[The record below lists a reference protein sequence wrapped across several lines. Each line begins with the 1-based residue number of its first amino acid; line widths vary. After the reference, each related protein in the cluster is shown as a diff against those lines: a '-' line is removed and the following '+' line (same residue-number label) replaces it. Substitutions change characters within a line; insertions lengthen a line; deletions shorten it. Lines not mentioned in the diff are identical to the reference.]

1 MDLTHIHTHLKRL
14 FSSGGY
20 DHAGNRIVWWQDREG
35 EFAEELDKLDL
46 ENCHQD
52 GVALVRLGEE
62 STLALKVR
70 MLLEE
75 PKARFLIYERGA
87 LPDPAHDML
96 LDIRKWAVPFAADK
110 STLILRELGLIDE
123 LSLKSHIADRARFFA
138 SRERMEKLVRFIA
151 PGDGAYQI
159 DLKIMAVLARAPQP
173 QLSQILRILLAEL
186 DPQNLTADSKT
197 LAEFQRFGVEQA
209 FWDFVAKE
217 FRYADEAPSPRNL
230 LLRLFATDFARHV
243 TGKVPVS
250 LTHLVLPNG
259 GGSNAIVFM
268 DGWRDSSSHQRSYD
282 ALSAVV
288 AEDLRIKNQLTGFA
302 LADLE
307 MVHSFLDVEKR
318 LASLLVREVLDAS
331 ETVNAARIADI
342 ARSRQNA
349 YWANAEK
356 PSTEDAPRAALHSVY
371 DAINHAAA
379 FLALK
384 GEVGAQMRSNTASET
399 WKLYTERLY
408 RFDQLYR
415 LFGEAADVSEAQNW
429 DVLKDLRS
437 HIEDVYG
444 NWYLAELGNLWTG
457 QVEPELL
464 PAWQLPDIINQYDFY
479 RREVQPVLDA
489 DPSRRMVVII
499 SDAFR
504 YEAAQELFAAMRGT
518 DRYQATMD
526 SMLGVLPSYTALG
539 MASLLPHEQLA
550 YAPDG
555 SVQVDGKSSSGLE
568 ARKKLL
574 EAVGGIAIKASDL
587 MEMKKEDGKAFFK
600 PYRVVYVYH
609 DQIDQTADKGNEE
622 KTFVAVRT
630 TIDEISALV
639 RRAFTFNCN
648 RAVVTADHG
657 FLFQSAPPSDA
668 HKNAIKT
675 RPEGAVIAKKRY
687 LIGTSLGDNDGA
699 ISGAIA
705 ATAKANTD
713 MGFWVPK
720 GINRFHFVGGS
731 RFVHGGAMPQEI
743 CIPLLRVNYA
753 RGEGKGREKTRVTK
767 VGLAALFHSTRITT
781 SRHRF
786 TITQT
791 EAASDRVQP
800 VTARIALYDG
810 DQQISNA
817 EVIAFD
823 STAKDMNLWK
833 KEVWLTLANQS
844 FDPHKKYQLIVRDTE
859 DQLDLFPPHPVT
871 ISLAFENDF

>member
-14 FSSGGY
+14 FSSGGH

-46 ENCHQD
+46 EDCHED
-52 GVALVRLGEE
+52 GVALIRLGEE

-96 LDIRKWAVPFAADK
+96 LDIRKWAAPFAADK

-138 SRERMEKLVRFIA
+138 SRERMDKLVRFIA

-209 FWDFVAKE
+209 FWDFVAQE
-217 FRYADEAPSPRNL
+217 FRYVDEGPCLRNL

-243 TGKVPVS
+243 AGKVPVS

-282 ALSAVV
+282 ALSAII
-288 AEDLRIKNQLTGFA
+288 AEDLRIKSQLSGFA

-331 ETVNAARIADI
+331 ETVNAARITDI

-371 DAINHAAA
+371 DAIIHAGA

-384 GEVGAQMRSNTASET
+384 GEVGAHVRSNTAPET
-399 WKLYTERLY
+399 WKLYTDRLY

-415 LFGEAADVSEAQNW
+415 LFGEAADVAEAQNW

-444 NWYLAELGNLWTG
+444 NWYLAELGNLWTS
-457 QVEPELL
+457 QAEAELL
-464 PAWQLPDIINQYDFY
+464 PAWHLPNIINQYDFFA
-479 RREVQPVLDA
+479 REVQPVLDA
-489 DPSRRMVVII
+489 DPGRRVVVII

-539 MASLLPHEQLA
+539 MASLLPHRQLA

-555 SVQVDGKSSSGLE
+555 AVQVDGKSSSGLE

-600 PYRVVYVYH
+600 PYRVIYVYH
-609 DQIDQTADKGNEE
+609 NQIDQTADTGNEE
-622 KTFVAVRT
+622 KTFIAVRT
-630 TIDEISALV
+630 TIDEIAALV

-648 RAVVTADHG
+648 RAIVTADHG
-657 FLFQSAPPSDA
+657 FLFQSAPPGDG

-675 RPEGAVIAKKRY
+675 RPDGAVIAKKRY
-687 LIGTSLGDNDGA
+687 LIGTDLGSNDGA
-699 ISGAIA
+699 ISGDIA
-705 ATAKANTD
+705 ATAKSSTD

-753 RGEGKGREKTRVTK
+753 RGEGKGREQTRVTK

-823 STAKDMNLWK
+823 STSKDMNLWR

-859 DQLDLFPPHPVT
+859 DQLDLFPPHSVT

>member
-14 FSSGGY
+14 FSSGGH

-46 ENCHQD
+46 ENCHED
-52 GVALVRLGEE
+52 GVALIRLGEE

-96 LDIRKWAVPFAADK
+96 LDIRKWAAPFAADK

-138 SRERMEKLVRFIA
+138 SRERMDKLVRFIA

-186 DPQNLTADSKT
+186 DPQDLTADSKT

-209 FWDFVAKE
+209 FWDFVAQE
-217 FRYADEAPSPRNL
+217 FRYADEGPCLRNL

-282 ALSAVV
+282 ALSAII
-288 AEDLRIKNQLTGFA
+288 AEDLRIKSQLSGFA

-331 ETVNAARIADI
+331 ETVNAARITDI

-371 DAINHAAA
+371 DAIIHAGA

-384 GEVGAQMRSNTASET
+384 GEVGVHVRSNTASET
-399 WKLYTERLY
+399 WKLYTDRLY

-415 LFGEAADVSEAQNW
+415 LFGEAADVAEAQNW

-444 NWYLAELGNLWTG
+444 NWYLAELGICGPVRQRRNCC
-457 QVEPELL
+457 L
-464 PAWQLPDIINQYDFY
+464 PGIC
-479 RREVQPVLDA
+479 RT
-489 DPSRRMVVII
+489 S
-499 SDAFR
+499 S
-504 YEAAQELFAAMRGT
+504 T
-518 DRYQATMD
+518 
-526 SMLGVLPSYTALG
+526 SM
-539 MASLLPHEQLA
+539 
-550 YAPDG
+550 
-555 SVQVDGKSSSGLE
+555 
-568 ARKKLL
+568 
-574 EAVGGIAIKASDL
+574 
-587 MEMKKEDGKAFFK
+587 
-600 PYRVVYVYH
+600 
-609 DQIDQTADKGNEE
+609 
-622 KTFVAVRT
+622 
-630 TIDEISALV
+630 
-639 RRAFTFNCN
+639 
-648 RAVVTADHG
+648 
-657 FLFQSAPPSDA
+657 
-668 HKNAIKT
+668 
-675 RPEGAVIAKKRY
+675 
-687 LIGTSLGDNDGA
+687 
-699 ISGAIA
+699 
-705 ATAKANTD
+705 
-713 MGFWVPK
+713 
-720 GINRFHFVGGS
+720 
-731 RFVHGGAMPQEI
+731 
-743 CIPLLRVNYA
+743 
-753 RGEGKGREKTRVTK
+753 
-767 VGLAALFHSTRITT
+767 
-781 SRHRF
+781 
-786 TITQT
+786 
-791 EAASDRVQP
+791 
-800 VTARIALYDG
+800 
-810 DQQISNA
+810 
-817 EVIAFD
+817 
-823 STAKDMNLWK
+823 
-833 KEVWLTLANQS
+833 
-844 FDPHKKYQLIVRDTE
+844 
-859 DQLDLFPPHPVT
+859 
-871 ISLAFENDF
+871 ISLPVRCSQFWMQTPVGASS

>member
-1 MDLTHIHTHLKRL
+1 VDLTHIHSHLKRL
-14 FSSGGY
+14 FSSGGH

-35 EFAEELDKLDL
+35 EFAEELDKLGL
-46 ENCHQD
+46 ENCHDD
-52 GVALVRLGEE
+52 GVALIRLSEE

-96 LDIRKWAVPFAADK
+96 LDIRKWAAPFAADK

-123 LSLKSHIADRARFFA
+123 LSLKAHIADRARFFA
-138 SRERMEKLVRFIA
+138 SRERMDKLVRFIA

-186 DPQNLTADSKT
+186 DPQDLTADSKI
-197 LAEFQRFGVEQA
+197 LAEFERFGVEGA

-230 LLRLFATDFARHV
+230 LLRLFATDFVRHV
-243 TGKVPVS
+243 TGQVPVS

-282 ALSAVV
+282 ALSTVI

-302 LADLE
+302 LTDLE

-371 DAINHAAA
+371 DAIIHAGA

-384 GEVGAQMRSNTASET
+384 GEVGTHIRINTAAET
-399 WKLYTERLY
+399 WKLYTDRLY

-415 LFGEAADVSEAQNW
+415 LFGEAADVAEAQNW

-457 QVEPELL
+457 QVEAELL
-464 PAWQLPDIINQYDFY
+464 SAWQLPEIINQYDFF

-526 SMLGVLPSYTALG
+526 SMLGILPSYTALG

-574 EAVGGIAIKASDL
+574 EAVGGIAVKASDL

-600 PYRVVYVYH
+600 PYRVIYVYH

-648 RAVVTADHG
+648 RALVTADHG
-657 FLFQSAPPSDA
+657 FLFQSAPPSDG

-675 RPEGAVIAKKRY
+675 LPDGAVIAKKRY
-687 LIGTSLGDNDGA
+687 LIGTSLGENDGA
-699 ISGAIA
+699 ISGDIAI
-705 ATAKANTD
+705 TAKATTD

-823 STAKDMNLWK
+823 SNAKDMNLWK
-833 KEVWLTLANQS
+833 KEVWLTLANRS